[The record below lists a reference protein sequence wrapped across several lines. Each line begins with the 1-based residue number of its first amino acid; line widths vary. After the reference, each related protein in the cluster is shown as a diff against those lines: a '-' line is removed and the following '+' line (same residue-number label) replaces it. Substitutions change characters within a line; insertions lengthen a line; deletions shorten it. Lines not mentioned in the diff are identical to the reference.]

1 VKVAVRDLDLE
12 PYVLD
17 LPGLVFPVELE
28 LPEGFVPEDT
38 STWPHVEG
46 RLEYVGG
53 RLLYL
58 PPTGE
63 LQSTVTADAVG
74 VLAGWQRRHPDFVA
88 GAGDAGM
95 KLGEDV
101 RGADVAI
108 WRRKASAMD
117 NSLPRTPP
125 ILAVEVSGGHETI
138 AKLRPK
144 AQWYL
149 EHGVTAVWMVD
160 SDARE
165 ALACTASGES
175 RHRMGDRMPPVEG
188 LPDLDIAVADLFRQV
203 SRTTE

>member
-1 VKVAVRDLDLE
+1 VNVPARKSDRECYRVE
-12 PYVLD
+12 

-38 STWPHVEG
+38 STWPQVEG
-46 RLEYVGG
+46 RLEYVAG
-53 RLLYL
+53 RLFYR
-58 PPTGE
+58 PPTGA
-63 LQSTVTADAVG
+63 LQSKTVITVG
-74 VLAGWQRRHPDFVA
+74 HTLMEWATRHPDFVV
-88 GAGDAGM
+88 GGGEAGM
-95 KLGEDV
+95 KLGPDV

-108 WRRKASAMD
+108 WRKEASPDDHTM
-117 NSLPRTPP
+117 PRTPP
-125 ILAVEVSGGHETI
+125 ILAVEVTGRDDTI

-149 EHGVTAVWMVD
+149 EHGVTAVWIAD

-175 RHRMGDRMPPVEG
+175 RHRLGDRMPPVEG

-203 SRTTE
+203 AQSSE